1 MNMKKGKVFLNFI
14 AVILFFA
21 SIALT
26 VYYEMNKDEYLKTTR
41 VEVEYYD
48 EELEENN
55 SSITTSTTK
64 EERI

>member
-48 EELEENN
+48 EEIEENN
-55 SSITTSTTK
+55 SNITTSTTK